1 MRTTLRPALA
11 IAIMMLAVSSP
22 GQAACGPGNDGCA
35 PSADEARAK
44 IARLL
49 DSALLTPHAIIS
61 VEKRDGREIETQ
73 GRKKYEMRFSVV
85 LSYSDDRLRCRIN
98 LCPELHNYLL
108 EIDAAAKKATISGWL
123 FFELADGGWR

>member
-11 IAIMMLAVSSP
+11 IAIMMLVVSSP
-22 GQAACGPGNDGCA
+22 AQAACGPGNDGCA
-35 PSADEARAK
+35 PSADEAQAK

-61 VEKRDGREIETQ
+61 IEKRDGREIETQ

-123 FFELADGGWR
+123 FFDLADGGWR